1 MTKDKVTMYV
11 DEDAVVSLTSDDED
25 INEAS
30 ESDSDITLSDSLNEL
45 SYLGW
50 ESLHDSNVTFMLFIC
65 H

>member
-1 MTKDKVTMYV
+1 MYVAV
-11 DEDAVVSLTSDDED
+11 DEDAVVSLTSDED

-30 ESDSDITLSDSLNEL
+30 ESYSDITLSDSLNEL

>member
-1 MTKDKVTMYV
+1 MYV
-11 DEDAVVSLTSDDED
+11 AVNEDAVVSLTSDED

-30 ESDSDITLSDSLNEL
+30 ESYSDITLSDSLNEL

-50 ESLHDSNVTFMLFIC
+50 ESLYDSNVTFMLFIC

>member
-1 MTKDKVTMYV
+1 MVTMYV

-30 ESDSDITLSDSLNEL
+30 ESDSHITLSDSLNEL

>member
-1 MTKDKVTMYV
+1 MYV

>member
-1 MTKDKVTMYV
+1 MYV
-11 DEDAVVSLTSDDED
+11 AVNEDAVVSLTSDED

-30 ESDSDITLSDSLNEL
+30 ESYSDITLSDSLNEL